1 MMIRLIKKLLI
12 LLIFVLVVLFSIS
25 NKDYISIGILP
36 LENRLEIPVFLFS
49 ILLIFVGLIIGI
61 VLTKISNIFSNK
73 WLINIFLE
81 SFG

>member
-25 NKDYISIGILP
+25 NKEYISIGILP
-36 LENRLEIPVFLFS
+36 LEKRLEIPVFLFS

-61 VLTKISNIFSNK
+61 VLTKISNILNNK
-73 WLINIFLE
+73 
-81 SFG
+81 

>member
-25 NKDYISIGILP
+25 NKEYISIGILP
-36 LENRLEIPVFLFS
+36 LEKRLEIPVFLFS

-61 VLTKISNIFSNK
+61 VLTKISNIFNSK
-73 WLINIFLE
+73 
-81 SFG
+81 

>member
-25 NKDYISIGILP
+25 NKAYISIGILP
-36 LENRLEIPVFLFS
+36 LEKRLEIPVFLFS

-61 VLTKISNIFSNK
+61 VLTKISNIFNNK
-73 WLINIFLE
+73 
-81 SFG
+81 

>member
-25 NKDYISIGILP
+25 NKEYISIGILP
-36 LENRLEIPVFLFS
+36 LEKRLEIPVFLFS

-61 VLTKISNIFSNK
+61 VLTKISNIFNNK
-73 WLINIFLE
+73 
-81 SFG
+81 

>member
-73 WLINIFLE
+73 
-81 SFG
+81 